1 MFWSLLTILGD
12 VWRISRRG
20 EKGRVIPL
28 SSSSSSLSFWL
39 SVFFPV
45 FLSSSLLKQLLFSF
59 LSLCLSLYLSS
70 SFWLCLMRLWLFLS
84 ISFSSVRSSVSLGPR
99 SLASKAHPTS
109 PAHNLP
115 PVRFMTILFSRKTA
129 KYWPTFWESLSHL
142 AKDFQEGFARKELA
156 WKCLKSSQF
165 LFPIFRS
172 CCSSCQAPW
181 HFWIGSYV

>member
-1 MFWSLLTILGD
+1 MKDIKKG
-12 VWRISRRG
+12 RE

-39 SVFFPV
+39 SVFFRV

-84 ISFSSVRSSVSLGPR
+84 ISVSSVRSSVSLGPR
-99 SLASKAHPTS
+99 SLASKAHPSS

-129 KYWPTFWESLSHL
+129 KYLPTFWESLSHL
-142 AKDFQEGFARKELA
+142 AKDFSGRFCSQRISVEVLKIFAIP
-156 WKCLKSSQF
+156 
-165 LFPIFRS
+165 FPNISR
-172 CCSSCQAPW
+172 CSSCQVPW